1 MYNDIFSVGVDM
13 FGSRYKWVETVNGT
27 VSERIGTCVVD
38 PFTTLCATCV
48 ATLMLTHPS
57 HLSHDA
63 ATSSEDVYPFGVD
76 PVWHVA
82 DNQLLFLNS
91 LKMKLSVVFGVVQMT
106 FGITLKMANAVHF
119 GSGLDFWAECVPQVC
134 KCVCGC
140 VKLTSAPYS
149 HTPAPGS

>member
-1 MYNDIFSVGVDM
+1 MGGDCQWNRV
-13 FGSRYKWVETVNGT
+13 RAH
-27 VSERIGTCVVD
+27 RCVCHPLRD
-38 PFTTLCATCV
+38 LFLR
-48 ATLMLTHPS
+48 LMLTHPS

-106 FGITLKMANAVHF
+106 FGITLKMANAIHF

-134 KCVCGC
+134 SVCVC
-140 VKLTSAPYS
+140 VQLTSAPNS
-149 HTPAPGS
+149 HTPAAGS